1 MSALNPG
8 GNTTDVALT
17 LKIKGIL
24 DEFGSYPASLHC
36 ALFHVSHTYMK
47 AMSAAAKP
55 RRYVQRARAEAA
67 QATARR
73 IIDAFLARLMTQWFD
88 EITLER
94 VAEDA
99 GVTVQTTVRRFGGKD
114 GLLAEAVKVL
124 GTQIVARR
132 AAPAGK
138 VERLVANLVEDYEHT
153 GDAVIRLLA
162 LEARHP
168 AVRSVAEFGRR
179 EHRRWV
185 ATAFAE
191 ALGRLP
197 FPARQRALDAL
208 VVTTDVYVW
217 KLLRRDMR
225 KSPAATT
232 TTMGALVRA
241 ALVQLAS
248 PRS

>member
-1 MSALNPG
+1 MKLASAV
-8 GNTTDVALT
+8 T
-17 LKIKGIL
+17 
-24 DEFGSYPASLHC
+24 
-36 ALFHVSHTYMK
+36 
-47 AMSAAAKP
+47 KP
-55 RRYVQRARAEAA
+55 RRYVQRARAQAA

-138 VERLVANLVEDYEHT
+138 VERLVANVVEDYEHT

-185 ATAFAE
+185 AAAFTE
-191 ALGRLP
+191 ALDRLP
-197 FPARQRALDAL
+197 FPSRQRALDAL

-225 KSPAATT
+225 KSPGATT
-232 TTMGALVRA
+232 RTLGALVRA
-241 ALVQLAS
+241 TLAELAS

>member
-1 MSALNPG
+1 
-8 GNTTDVALT
+8 
-17 LKIKGIL
+17 
-24 DEFGSYPASLHC
+24 
-36 ALFHVSHTYMK
+36 MK
-47 AMSAAAKP
+47 ATRAVAKP
-55 RRYVQRARAEAA
+55 RRYIQRARAEAA

-73 IIDAFLARLMTQWFD
+73 IIDAFLARLMTEWFD
-88 EITLER
+88 EITLEH

-132 AAPAGK
+132 AAPAGT
-138 VERLVANLVEDYEHT
+138 VERVVANLVKDYEHT

-162 LEARHP
+162 LEARHS
-168 AVRSVAEFGRR
+168 AVRSVVEFGRR

-185 ATAFAE
+185 AAAFAE
-191 ALGRLP
+191 ALGGRP
-197 FPARQRALDAL
+197 FPARRRGLDAL
-208 VVTTDVYVW
+208 VITTDVYVW

-225 KSPAATT
+225 KGLAATT
-232 TTMGALVRA
+232 TTMAALVRA

-248 PRS
+248 PKS